1 MSALILK
8 NLSRLFS
15 DDAIG
20 VRDLNIE
27 VLEGELMVL
36 VGPSGSGKS
45 TTLRLIA
52 GLETP
57 TSGEVFIGGKLAN
70 DIPPRDRDIAMVF
83 QDYAL
88 YPHLNVNQNLGFG
101 LKMRGFSRQEI
112 DSRVMR
118 ASDMLGISDLMERKP
133 KELSGGQRQRV
144 ALGRALVRDPKVFL
158 FDEPLSNLDASLR
171 VQLRREIKEIHRKL
185 GATMVYVT
193 HDQSEA
199 MTIGQRIAVMN
210 AGSIEQAGSPSELYR
225 RPASTFVAGFFGNP
239 PMNFVDCS
247 ADTKQD
253 LLEIKPAGTDIIVRL
268 PKNQT
273 STPTSKRVLLGF
285 RPEDLLVDASPQTDS
300 LGGLARVSSVEAMGA
315 ETVLHLETETFRPV
329 ARILGHLDIEP
340 GSEVTYSV
348 LHEKLH
354 LFDAATN
361 KRIPL

>member
-8 NLSRLFS
+8 NLSRLFK

-52 GLETP
+52 GLEIP

-70 DIPPRDRDIAMVF
+70 NIPPRDRDIAMVF

-88 YPHLNVNQNLGFG
+88 YPHLNVKQNLGFG
-101 LKMRGFSRQEI
+101 LKMRGFSRQET

-171 VQLRREIKEIHRKL
+171 MQLRREIKEIHRKL

-210 AGSIEQAGSPSELYR
+210 AGSIEQAGSPSELYL
-225 RPASTFVAGFFGNP
+225 RPSTIFVAGFFGNP
-239 PMNFVDCS
+239 PMNFVECS
-247 ADTKQD
+247 ADIKEN
-253 LLEIKPAGTDIIVRL
+253 LLEIKPTDTDIIVRL
-268 PKNQT
+268 QKKEASG
-273 STPTSKRVLLGF
+273 STPERILLGF
-285 RPEDLLVDASPQTDS
+285 RPEDLLVDASRQAGS
-300 LGGLARVSSVEAMGA
+300 LAGLARVSSVEAMGA
-315 ETVLHLETETFRPV
+315 ETVLHLEAEAFRPV
-329 ARILGHLDIEP
+329 ARILGHVDIEP

-354 LFDAATN
+354 LFDVATN

>member
-1 MSALILK
+1 MSALLLK
-8 NLSRLFS
+8 NLSRRFS
-15 DDAIG
+15 DDAVG

-70 DIPPRDRDIAMVF
+70 NIPPRDRDIAMVF

-88 YPHLNVNQNLGFG
+88 YPHLNVRQNLGFG
-101 LKMRGFSRQEI
+101 LKMRGFPSREI

-118 ASDMLGISDLMERKP
+118 ASEMLGISDLMGRKP

-171 VQLRREIKEIHRKL
+171 VLLRREIKEIHRTL

-210 AGSIEQAGSPSELYR
+210 AGSLEQVGPPSELYC
-225 RPASTFVAGFFGNP
+225 RPASMFVAGFFGNP
-239 PMNFVDCS
+239 PMNFVGCS
-247 ADTKQD
+247 AEIKEDQ
-253 LLEIKPAGTDIIVRL
+253 LEIRPTGTDIVVRL
-268 PKNQT
+268 H
-273 STPTSKRVLLGF
+273 SREEYAPTSGRILLGF
-285 RPEDLLVDASPQTDS
+285 RPEDILVDASSPPDS
-300 LGGLARVSSVEAMGA
+300 LSGSAKVASVEALGA
-315 ETVLHLETETFRPV
+315 ETILHLETNAFRPV
-329 ARILGHLDIEP
+329 ARILGHVDIEP
-340 GSEVTYSV
+340 GTEVTYSV
-348 LHEKLH
+348 LQDKLH

-361 KRIPL
+361 RRILT